1 MPLPKF
7 LQSVLWSYDLS
18 KMSSNNPKDRDL
30 IITQVLNHGDMKQ
43 LNWLTKTYSR
53 KEIEDVVKKPQR
65 GMWFGRILDYWLN
78 ILQVKLPKETYQKA
92 ILNVNPQF

>member
-18 KMSSNNPKDRDL
+18 KMSSSNPKDRNL

-43 LNWLTKTYSR
+43 LSWLTKTYSR
-53 KEIEDVVKKPQR
+53 KEIENVVKKPQR
-65 GMWFGRILDYWLN
+65 GMWFRRILDYWLN
-78 ILQVKLPKETYQKA
+78 ILQIKLPEETYQKA
-92 ILNVNPQF
+92 ILNINPQF

>member
-7 LQSVLWSYDLS
+7 LQSALWSYDLF
-18 KMSSNNPKDRDL
+18 KMSSDNPKDRDL

-43 LNWLTKTYSR
+43 LEWLAKTYSQ
-53 KEIEDVVKKPQR
+53 KEIEDVIRKPWR
-65 GMWFGRILDYWLN
+65 GMWFKRILDYWLR
-78 ILQVKLPKETYQKA
+78 IFRVEISQKTYQKA